1 MKSVIEN
8 TRKEVRKVSWYIFPV
23 ERFKELVPFSVFS
36 QTTLSETFRNFQ
48 TLSGTFRHSISSPA
62 SPG

>member
-8 TRKEVRKVSWYIFPV
+8 TRKEVRKVSWNFFPV

-48 TLSGTFRHSISSPA
+48 KLSDTFRHFQTLD
-62 SPG
+62 